1 MLRSRISIAMC
12 SLLLLS
18 PSFPVKPTENPGP
31 QRAYRESVVWQ
42 IIFVRTR
49 PGMFDR
55 YLGALN
61 QRFRL
66 ELDEAIRQGLLVD
79 YKIITKWPA
88 DPDDWD
94 VMIMEA
100 YPDMAALDD
109 FQAKWDA
116 VDRKVFK
123 SLGQRDEALINMNEL
138 RDTIGRIIT
147 REIQFAG
154 ETE

>member
-18 PSFPVKPTENPGP
+18 PSLPAKPTENPGP

-66 ELDEAIRQGLLVD
+66 ELD
-79 YKIITKWPA
+79 
-88 DPDDWD
+88 
-94 VMIMEA
+94 
-100 YPDMAALDD
+100 
-109 FQAKWDA
+109 
-116 VDRKVFK
+116 
-123 SLGQRDEALINMNEL
+123 
-138 RDTIGRIIT
+138 
-147 REIQFAG
+147 
-154 ETE
+154 